1 LGGAWTGHVP
11 PAVLAPRRDALA
23 AKYPTYARLAEL
35 AARLNGLFRT
45 DSGMAG
51 LTATIDLS
59 ALLIPLPGERLRI
72 SAEGDAWRWEIFPDD
87 SACRVGTGTTKPAAA
102 AAAALLQHAASQLAA
117 VTASKLR
124 EAAPSS

>member
-1 LGGAWTGHVP
+1 MATMLLREYEVYGHFMS
-11 PAVLAPRRDALA
+11 DALA

-51 LTATIDLS
+51 LAATIDLS

-72 SAEGDAWRWEIFPDD
+72 SAEGHAWRWEIFPDD
-87 SACRVGTGTTKPAAA
+87 SGCRVGTGTVKPAAA
-102 AAAALLQHAASQLAA
+102 AAAPLQHVASQLAA
-117 VTASKLR
+117 VTAGKLR
-124 EAAPSS
+124 EAAPSL